1 MNNSENSMMDDMGM
15 EEDLMPYPTPDKQYP
30 NAAKY
35 SSYESIQTGAMGK
48 VINSCHLVVLISAT
62 MDLTQFRLKTDVLSV
77 LIKMEL
83 YDQT

>member
-1 MNNSENSMMDDMGM
+1 MLPNNESENSMMDDMGM

-48 VINSCHLVVLISAT
+48 SA
-62 MDLTQFRLKTDVLSV
+62 K
-77 LIKMEL
+77 
-83 YDQT
+83 